1 MLSARMS
8 EPAPSR
14 RVDVASPESLSTE
27 APRCEI
33 KADAEKNPRPRLHV
47 FCYSRNQGEREA
59 GCPIFCGPK
68 QTSDLMGRRKLGE
81 SAGLGILIL
90 LGGIVLLLGA
100 VYRFMVEHS
109 AEVMAFIVVGGA
121 VALVGFVI
129 SRRGAK
135 IPNTASAGPIAPRSA
150 STKLQ
155 PASPM
160 AGRVVRSAKASYRS
174 EAKWMG
180 PGEAVSIQGTV
191 ITSGL
196 FYFGDT
202 LSVGD
207 GRMTD
212 QYAVNP
218 KLPIRS
224 PQSDIEGSSMPYWP
238 SYAGITPA
246 ARRAFID
253 WMAGGRRD
261 PAYGIGHIFL
271 FFYGLEHRQF
281 VDGDTKSTS
290 TFVSEVERLLS
301 IYGGSNSFQHY
312 ARDFITYARL
322 VAGMPQQEPSLSA
335 ERSGSGEMAP
345 EIRIYLGKRMS
356 ESRALGAGDALLWL
370 LATPDVYLRTAA
382 VRCFDELVDLWTLRF
397 NQKYPGGFS
406 VKTPAKNIRLKY
418 RAASN
423 AFAVDVPGPHEQ
435 YPDILAVTTSLN
447 SLKALVQS
455 CTDELDPF
463 SRFVGRQPASRSTMQ
478 AALLLPDDLQRQ
490 TSTAA
495 ISGFGERMAAIMGD
509 NGRASTSMRKMLETA
524 DLDYPSHGKI
534 VPALGDQLGRILDS
548 VNIAIEPDRRYGS
561 GTPQID
567 DQVFVFKAPK
577 GGPVDPDRIPYR
589 VMKAQVEVAVLAAA
603 TDGESS
609 PEELVRVIAAIRA
622 GSDLSGVEQARLIA
636 YTVTIFKS
644 PPKQERVLRR
654 LAERTVAE
662 EEAIATAATAFVGG
676 GAKVEPNDVK
686 FLERL
691 HKALGLPKDRV
702 YAELHRIEPP
712 RDEPVPVSVDK
723 RVAGI
728 PIPKEK
734 ETPSRAPSSVQIDP
748 GRLARVQRETET
760 VSALLAQSF
769 VEESGPVPKTPAVA
783 ADGHPAPAFEGL
795 DHAHAELVEFLEIK
809 SEISSHEFEE
819 RARALQLP

>member
-382 VRCFDELVDLWTLRF
+382 VRCFDEFVDLWTLRF

-455 CTDELDPF
+455 CTDELD
-463 SRFVGRQPASRSTMQ
+463 SVQPVR
-478 AALLLPDDLQRQ
+478 
-490 TSTAA
+490 
-495 ISGFGERMAAIMGD
+495 G
-509 NGRASTSMRKMLETA
+509 ASTRKPVNYA
-524 DLDYPSHGKI
+524 
-534 VPALGDQLGRILDS
+534 GR
-548 VNIAIEPDRRYGS
+548 P
-561 GTPQID
+561 
-567 DQVFVFKAPK
+567 
-577 GGPVDPDRIPYR
+577 
-589 VMKAQVEVAVLAAA
+589 
-603 TDGESS
+603 
-609 PEELVRVIAAIRA
+609 
-622 GSDLSGVEQARLIA
+622 
-636 YTVTIFKS
+636 
-644 PPKQERVLRR
+644 
-654 LAERTVAE
+654 
-662 EEAIATAATAFVGG
+662 
-676 GAKVEPNDVK
+676 
-686 FLERL
+686 
-691 HKALGLPKDRV
+691 
-702 YAELHRIEPP
+702 
-712 RDEPVPVSVDK
+712 
-723 RVAGI
+723 
-728 PIPKEK
+728 
-734 ETPSRAPSSVQIDP
+734 TPSRRSSASDIDRGHLRIWRADGRHHGRQRP
-748 GRLARVQRETET
+748 GKHKHEKNARDCRPGLSLSRKDRSRLRRPARQDPRQREYRDR
-760 VSALLAQSF
+760 A
-769 VEESGPVPKTPAVA
+769 GPSLWQRHA
-783 ADGHPAPAFEGL
+783 AD
-795 DHAHAELVEFLEIK
+795 
-809 SEISSHEFEE
+809 
-819 RARALQLP
+819 